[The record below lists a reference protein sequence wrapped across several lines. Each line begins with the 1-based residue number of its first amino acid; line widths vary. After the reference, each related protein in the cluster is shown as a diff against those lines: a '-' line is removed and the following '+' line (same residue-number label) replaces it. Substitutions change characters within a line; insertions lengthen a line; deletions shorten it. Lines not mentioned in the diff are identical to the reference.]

1 MIKSMTGYGDSVVDY
16 DKFTVKTEIRSVNN
30 KFMDINIRLPRFL
43 HNKELQLRNEL
54 SKLVERGSVTV
65 AVSLEFKKDAGLPQ
79 RFNKDMIISY
89 AKELNDIR
97 EELNLDNG
105 NMLQLILAMP
115 DVQLNADRQMD
126 DSEWA
131 NVKKGVLLAFQQFDQ
146 FRITEGAVL
155 QKELALN
162 TEIILR
168 ETENI
173 EKEEPLRVASIREKL
188 RNHLDTYIE
197 SDKIDQNR
205 FEQEIVYYLEKI
217 DIAEEKVRL
226 RSHCSYFLE
235 SLKEKSAGKKLG
247 FIAQEMGRE
256 INTIGSKANN
266 LVIQKAVV
274 IMKEELEKIK
284 EQTLNIL

>member
-1 MIKSMTGYGDSVVDY
+1 MTGYGDSVVDY

-30 KFMDINIRLPRFL
+30 KFMDISIRLPRYL
-43 HNKELQLRNEL
+43 HSKELQLRNEL
-54 SKLVERGSVTV
+54 AKLVERGSVS
-65 AVSLEFKKDAGLPQ
+65 VSVSIDFKKDAGVPQ
-79 RFNKDMIISY
+79 RFNREMIVSY
-89 AKELNDIR
+89 AQELNGIR
-97 EELNLDNG
+97 EELGLSEGNL
-105 NMLQLILAMP
+105 LQIILNMP
-115 DVQLNADRQMD
+115 DVQLNADRQVD
-126 DSEWA
+126 ENEWS
-131 NVKKGVLLAFQQFDQ
+131 NIKKGVMLAFGEFDT
-146 FRITEGAVL
+146 FRATEGAVL
-155 QKELALN
+155 QKELRNN

-188 RNHLDTYIE
+188 TNHLESYIE
-197 SDKIDQNR
+197 TDKIDQNR

-226 RSHCSYFLE
+226 RSHCQYFLDT
-235 SLKEKSAGKKLG
+235 LTEKSAGKKLG